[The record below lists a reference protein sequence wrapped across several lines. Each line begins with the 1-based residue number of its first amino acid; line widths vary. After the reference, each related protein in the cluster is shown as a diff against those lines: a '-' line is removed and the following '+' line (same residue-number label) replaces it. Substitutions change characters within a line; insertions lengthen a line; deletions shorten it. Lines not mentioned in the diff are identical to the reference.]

1 MDNEWDRMHAI
12 TNINI
17 EIANKLIRSLDSKKE
32 VESFEMLIGGRS
44 STNYK
49 IRIKGLSQIFVLRIY
64 PKADN
69 SCHKE
74 FTIHN
79 TVKDY
84 IPVPE
89 IYYVNDDKTVIDKPY
104 AIVQFLDG
112 IRLDKYMTENAGL
125 DERLAEEIGEKLG
138 YLHQTEFDKEG
149 YLDENLNIFGDLP
162 PILSWYEYFLNNRAG
177 ERLGSRLKTKVFE
190 CLEDNQSLLVQMT
203 QKFVFSH
210 GDFRPS
216 NLMVKDSKL
225 IGILD
230 WEKSFSAPIY
240 YDIGQFI
247 RYMEQLR
254 NSSGNSFIKGYN
266 RNSRIPVPDKW
277 RKMAKLT
284 DLANILWVLNI
295 KEDKTSI
302 FSDMKRLIQGTIKS
316 GKGE

>member
-1 MDNEWDRMHAI
+1 MGSEWERMHEV
-12 TNINI
+12 TNINK
-17 EIANKLIRSLDSKKE
+17 EIADKLIRSFDSKKE
-32 VESFEMLIGGRS
+32 VESFEIFTGGRS

-49 IRIKGLSQIFVLRIY
+49 IRIKGLNQIFVLRIY
-64 PKADN
+64 PKADK

-74 FTIHN
+74 FMIHN
-79 TVKDY
+79 TVKEY

-89 IYYVNDDKTVIDKPY
+89 IYYINDDKTVIDKPY
-104 AIVQFLDG
+104 AIVQFIEGIMLDQ
-112 IRLDKYMTENAGL
+112 YMVENAGL
-125 DERLAEEIGEKLG
+125 DKILAEEIGERLG
-138 YLHQTEFDKEG
+138 YLHQKEFDQEG
-149 YLDENLNIFGDLP
+149 YLDENLHIIGDLP

-177 ERLGSRLKTKVFE
+177 ERLGSRMKEKVFE
-190 CLEDNQSLLVQMT
+190 CLKDNNSLLVQMT

-216 NLMVKDSKL
+216 NIMVKDGKL

-247 RYMEQLR
+247 RYMEQIR
-254 NSSGNSFIKGYN
+254 DSKENSFITGYN
-266 RNSRIPVPDKW
+266 RNTRIPVPDEW

-295 KEDKTSI
+295 KDDKTKL
-302 FSDMKRLIQGTIKS
+302 FSGMKNLIQRTIEILK
-316 GKGE
+316 